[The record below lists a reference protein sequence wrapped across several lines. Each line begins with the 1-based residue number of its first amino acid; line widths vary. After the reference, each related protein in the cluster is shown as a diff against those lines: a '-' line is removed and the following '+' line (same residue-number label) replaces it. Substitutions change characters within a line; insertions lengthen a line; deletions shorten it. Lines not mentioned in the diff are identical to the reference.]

1 MDIELRLRDVHAIHD
16 PGAHVTEAVMA
27 RVGEQSIAAPAGGSG
42 VIQLAA
48 ARARRRRRFVP
59 VTVAV
64 AIAAAAGMLMLGR
77 DPEPAAQIAAV
88 PAPAPS
94 AAVTVPMPDP
104 AAAPEMA
111 PVTAAPAAAAQPDRA
126 IIAAPGGLPLFPP
139 PTFRITGDT
148 VDLALQKAVERHPEL
163 VEGPDTDSLYHLLLV
178 MRRDGTVINS
188 VARLAP
194 RSETEAVMAELRSL
208 MPRSDADSELSAIS
222 GARWARHLV
231 LPDGRVLRTDV
242 LFELGVVGDNYDPAR
257 AADRSS
263 QKVEQL
269 VRARHADLLLP
280 ADGAEV
286 NQLTLLLTEDGQIER
301 EKVERVRVAKRPDDV
316 PVPELP
322 RTPADMMKALENLVA
337 ASAQRVASTLD
348 IEVERIG
355 QIGNLRVQEG
365 RDAVTDDANGNL
377 VPFGESRV
385 LRVTYAWPRRA
396 GESGP
401 SLQGMGSPARFA
413 QGLQQE
419 MAQQDQRLAAAIVI
433 VERLMPEAFTIPNS
447 ASGTPVVALT
457 AKGEVIG
464 AVRLHNGDG
473 QPSARLISQA
483 LQQLDPAFARGA
495 RSDMET
501 LRNSSGATVRVVFAW
516 LSEEGLLGRSLQ

>member
-1 MDIELRLRDVHAIHD
+1 MDIEARLREAHAIHD
-16 PGAHVTEAVMA
+16 PGVQVTEAVMA
-27 RVGEQSIAAPAGGSG
+27 RVGERSDAAPAGAAGI
-42 VIQLAA
+42 VQFAA
-48 ARARRRRRFVP
+48 ARARRRRRFLL
-59 VTVAV
+59 VTTAV
-64 AIAAAAGMLMLGR
+64 VIAAAAAMLMPGR
-77 DPEPAAQIAAV
+77 DPEPQAQVAAV
-88 PAPAPS
+88 PAPVPE
-94 AAVTVPMPDP
+94 AAVVVPEP
-104 AAAPEMA
+104 ATASEMA
-111 PVTAAPAAAAQPDRA
+111 PAPVAATTAAQPELS
-126 IIAAPGGLPLFPP
+126 IIAAQGGLPLFPP
-139 PTFRITGDT
+139 RTFRITGET

-178 MRRDGTVINS
+178 MRPDGNVINS

-194 RSETEAVMAELRSL
+194 RSETEAVMGELRRL
-208 MPRSDADSELSAIS
+208 MPRPDADNQLSAIS
-222 GARWARHLV
+222 GAQWSKHLV
-231 LPDGRVLRTDV
+231 LPDGRALRTDV

-301 EKVERVRVAKRPDDV
+301 EKVERVPVTDRQGGM

-322 RTPADMMKALENLVA
+322 RTPADTVKVLETMVA

-355 QIGNLRVQEG
+355 LIGNLRVQEG
-365 RDAVTDDANGNL
+365 RNAVTDDANGNL
-377 VPFGESRV
+377 VPFGQSRV

-419 MAQQDQRLAAAIVI
+419 RAQKDERQAAAIVI
-433 VERLMPEAFTIPNS
+433 VERLMPEAFTVPNS
-447 ASGTPVVALT
+447 EAGTPVVALT

-464 AVRLHNGDG
+464 AVRLNNGGG
-473 QPSARLISQA
+473 QPSPRLVNQA
-483 LQQLDPAFARGA
+483 LRQLHAGFQQGA
-495 RSDMET
+495 RSNTET
-501 LRNSSGATVRVVFAW
+501 LRNSSGATAQVVFAW
-516 LSEEGLLGRSLQ
+516 LSEEGLLGKSLK